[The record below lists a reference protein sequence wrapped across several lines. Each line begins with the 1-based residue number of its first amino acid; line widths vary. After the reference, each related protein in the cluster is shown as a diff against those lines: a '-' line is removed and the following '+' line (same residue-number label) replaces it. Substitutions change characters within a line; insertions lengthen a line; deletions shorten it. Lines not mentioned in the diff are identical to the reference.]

1 VPPGEHEVVFTYD
14 GWQVVWPLRLTLLAY
29 ALALW
34 LVGSGRRR
42 A

>member
-1 VPPGEHEVVFTYD
+1 VTAGEHEVVFTYD
-14 GWQVVWPLRLTLLAY
+14 GWQVVWPLRVTLLAY

-34 LVGSGRRR
+34 LLWPPRRR